1 MIIIA
6 LNTANATMALLRLSF
21 FRAAGFPFG
30 CWDRGMG
37 IGMAFAAVAFVFF
50 TENEPRS

>member
-6 LNTANATMALLRLSF
+6 LNTANATMALLTPSF

-37 IGMAFAAVAFVFF
+37 MAFAAVAFVFI
-50 TENEPRS
+50 TKNAPRS